1 MSRFYRIVIWAITLH
16 ILLLLVIPL
25 ILWTISFRWHFP
37 ALLPTHYSL
46 RAWQAIFDPTK
57 QIGVALLNSL
67 GIACAVTVINLLIG
81 LPVVRMLQRIKIAHR
96 WVSDLI
102 VLFPLLITPLA
113 IVLGL
118 YSALSSLNIV
128 NNALAIIV
136 AHVVA
141 SLPYMIII
149 LRAIFTNF
157 DRRYEEVAASLG
169 ASPFQVAYQVTLSLL
184 APAILVSSLFV
195 FLISWSQYLSTLLMG
210 GGRLITLPLLM
221 ISYAAAGDYPLMSVV
236 TLIQFM
242 PPLILL
248 VINAF
253 YLSGRSYGIERAF
266 AL

>member
-1 MSRFYRIVIWAITLH
+1 MKGLYRVVVWTITLY

-25 ILWTISFRWHFP
+25 ILWTLSFRWHFP
-37 ALLPTHYSL
+37 ALLPTQYSL

-57 QIGVALLNSL
+57 QIGTALLNSL
-67 GIACAVTVINLLIG
+67 YIACMVTIIDLLIG
-81 LPVVRMLQRIKIAHR
+81 LPVARMLQRIKKVRR
-96 WVSDLI
+96 WITDLI

-113 IVLGL
+113 IVMGL
-118 YSALSSLNIV
+118 YSALSFLNIV
-128 NNALAIIV
+128 NNVLAIIV

-169 ASPFQVAYQVTLSLL
+169 APPFQVAYYVTLSLL

-221 ISYAAAGDYPLMSVV
+221 ISYASAGDYPLMSVV
-236 TLIQFM
+236 TLIQFV
-242 PPLILL
+242 PPLIFL
-248 VINAF
+248 VLNAF